1 LPARRVK
8 KQNRFVLSQCQDFSI
23 RREQG
28 SGEVGKITIK
38 KRSPAR
44 LTTCGVPEADC
55 QLWLRAIAAGGS
67 NELPVWRDSGPLNE
81 PAMVEAVRPQPG
93 DRPGRQL
100 VGGRLGLHCEC
111 SERQQQSDGD
121 ASAHGS
127 PSVALRK

>member
-1 LPARRVK
+1 MFLFSGRRVSGFSIRTWSSFANHLSSCEIKPFDSPVIVGAYVNQLLAVAGEDYVVNKISCLDGFQPLPAPRVK

-55 QLWLRAIAAGGS
+55 QLWLRAIAAGG
-67 NELPVWRDSGPLNE
+67 
-81 PAMVEAVRPQPG
+81 
-93 DRPGRQL
+93 
-100 VGGRLGLHCEC
+100 
-111 SERQQQSDGD
+111 
-121 ASAHGS
+121 
-127 PSVALRK
+127 